1 MNKSG
6 ILAIILLT
14 LYVLYYYFYVVE
26 QFTNNTVVTVYNSK
40 CYFGLGDYIRGV
52 IHLYQNMNDKSI
64 FVNYEDNEI
73 AHYLYNANNNNHSYI
88 QDKIVSTDQTNYAI
102 NIFNTENYLYHN
114 ATISYPID
122 KGILEK
128 VKNIFTMKPDFK
140 VHFNKT
146 LTDSGLVDGSF
157 AVLHMRFDDPIFD
170 NDIVKDVQL
179 LTDFINETIIPKW
192 GNNVLILSNSKLTK
206 LDLVDKY
213 KFNQFNTEPVHTGA
227 VNGYDPSKIKGTL
240 VEFFAMT
247 KCKEIYQYCEIK
259 NQVSGFSQR
268 VSEIYDIPMTCIQKL
283 DFAM

>member
-14 LYVLYYYFYVVE
+14 LYALYYYFYVVE
-26 QFTNNTVVTVYNSK
+26 QFTNTVVTVYNGQS
-40 CYFGLGDYIRGV
+40 YFGLGDYIRGV
-52 IHLYQNMNDKSI
+52 IHLYQNMNDKSV

-73 AHYLYNANNNNHSYI
+73 AHYLYNANNNNHPYI
-88 QDKIVSTDQTNYAI
+88 QDKIVITDQTNYAI
-102 NIFNTENYLYHN
+102 NIFNTENYLSHN

-140 VHFNKT
+140 THFNKV
-146 LTDSGLVDGSF
+146 LNDSGLLNKPF
-157 AVLHMRFDDPIFD
+157 AVLHLRYTDDVFKEDTIK
-170 NDIVKDVQL
+170 DIQL
-179 LTDFINETIIPKW
+179 LTDFINETIVPKW
-192 GNNVLILSNSKLTK
+192 KGDVLILSNSKLTK

-213 KFNQFNTEPVHTGA
+213 KFNQFDTEPVHTGA
-227 VNGYDPSKIKGTL
+227 INVYDPSKIKGTL

>member
-102 NIFNTENYLYHN
+102 NIVNKT
-114 ATISYPID
+114 
-122 KGILEK
+122 
-128 VKNIFTMKPDFK
+128 KPD
-140 VHFNKT
+140 VINT
-146 LTDSGLVDGSF
+146 SF
-157 AVLHMRFDDPIFD
+157 IC
-170 NDIVKDVQL
+170 ISL
-179 LTDFINETIIPKW
+179 LLGRSLRII
-192 GNNVLILSNSKLTK
+192 SS
-206 LDLVDKY
+206 
-213 KFNQFNTEPVHTGA
+213 
-227 VNGYDPSKIKGTL
+227 
-240 VEFFAMT
+240 
-247 KCKEIYQYCEIK
+247 
-259 NQVSGFSQR
+259 
-268 VSEIYDIPMTCIQKL
+268 
-283 DFAM
+283 